1 MRFRDYYEVLGVPRE
16 ADAAALKKAY
26 RKLALEWHPD
36 RHQGAE
42 RAQAETRFKELNEA
56 YEVLSDP
63 KKRAKYD
70 RFGKDWESG
79 QEFAPPSGRA
89 RTGADFE
96 AAFGDGEGFSDFFRS
111 MFGEEYAREFE
122 RGARRPRRR
131 RGGDIEAELA
141 LPISVALEGGMRS
154 FTRPGSASCPACSG
168 QGSRGHHACAACAG
182 LGSVRRERHVDL
194 RIPTDVRDA
203 MTLRL
208 AGLGEPG
215 SGGAEPGDLLL
226 NVRLQADGRFR
237 IVDGELEA
245 RLVLTPWDAHAG
257 TRADVR
263 TARGTASVAIP
274 PDTRSGRRLRL
285 RGQGF
290 ADGHGAHGD
299 AWVRIELDLPASLS
313 EREKRLLDELASR
326 AGIS

>member
-1 MRFRDYYEVLGVPRE
+1 MKFRDYYEVLGVPRE
-16 ADAAALKKAY
+16 AEAAALKKAY

-63 KKRAKYD
+63 QKRAKYD

-79 QEFAPPSGRA
+79 QDFTPPSGRA
-89 RTGADFE
+89 RAGADFE

-122 RGARRPRRR
+122 HGSRRAKRR

-141 LPISVALEGGMRS
+141 LPLAAALEGGTRS
-154 FTRPGSASCPACSG
+154 FTLPGTASCPACSG
-168 QGSRGHHACAACAG
+168 HGSLGRHACAACAG
-182 LGSVRRERHVDL
+182 LGSVHRERHVDL
-194 RIPTDVRDA
+194 RIPADVRDGLA
-203 MTLRL
+203 LRL

-215 SGGAEPGDLLL
+215 SDGAEPGDLLL
-226 NVRLQADGRFR
+226 TLALVDDERFR
-237 IVDGELEA
+237 LVDGELEA
-245 RLVLTPWDAHAG
+245 RLVLAPWDAHAG

-263 TARGTASVAIP
+263 TARGTVSVTIP
-274 PDTRSGRRLRL
+274 PGTRTGRRLRL
-285 RGQGF
+285 RGQGL
-290 ADGHGAHGD
+290 ADGRGGHGD
-299 AWVRIELDLPASLS
+299 AWVRVELDLPAILS
-313 EREKRLLDELASR
+313 EHEKRLLDELAAR
-326 AGIS
+326 AEIS